1 MNLTDSEQDDL
12 FHEFYEAL
20 GAKNIAMVVNP
31 SKSAQFRMWRLL
43 FDDAYNQVNGEKPNE
58 QLAGL
63 SHCGILAKMFIWGRE
78 PYLVNSAN
86 KDNP

>member
-1 MNLTDSEQDDL
+1 MNLSDNEREEL
-12 FHEFYEAL
+12 FHEFYAAL
-20 GAKNIAMVVNP
+20 DEKDIVRINNP
-31 SKSAQFRMWRLL
+31 SRAATFRMWRLL

-78 PYLVNSAN
+78 PYLVD
-86 KDNP
+86 K